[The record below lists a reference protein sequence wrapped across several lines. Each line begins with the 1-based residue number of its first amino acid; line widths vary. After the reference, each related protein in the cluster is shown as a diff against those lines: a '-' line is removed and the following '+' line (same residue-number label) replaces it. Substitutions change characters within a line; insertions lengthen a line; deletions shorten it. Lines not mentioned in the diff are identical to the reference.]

1 MNSSQRALQINEKF
15 LFQFFLNYMAKSLKI
30 FKQIARREY

>member
-1 MNSSQRALQINEKF
+1 MDLTERALQKNDR
-15 LFQFFLNYMAKSLKI
+15 LFVLMAENQKI